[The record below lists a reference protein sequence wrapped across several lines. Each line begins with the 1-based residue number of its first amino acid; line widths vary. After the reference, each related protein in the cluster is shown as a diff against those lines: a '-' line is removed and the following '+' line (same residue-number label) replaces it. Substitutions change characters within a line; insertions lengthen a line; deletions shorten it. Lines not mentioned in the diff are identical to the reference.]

1 MSVTQNELRRSWHSL
16 GARGLA
22 MLLLG
27 AGAVIWPEQILVG
40 ALILVGA
47 IATLSGIYELS
58 IAVALRPRTAYWRVA
73 LLDGVVSILFGAL
86 TMGVARLPLFVAI
99 AATTAWLLLYAGFA
113 WHTATVIW
121 PRRVARVS
129 LLAWGGINIV
139 LAILAAYPEGTVFA
153 LLFFG
158 AAYAALFGAWQ
169 LAIALWLRH
178 WLGAHTGLL
187 PRAVTSHGMT
197 PAPLPPPRS

>member
-1 MSVTQNELRRSWHSL
+1 
-16 GARGLA
+16 

-27 AGAVIWPEQILVG
+27 MGAVIWPEQVLVA

-58 IAVALRPRTAYWRVA
+58 IAVALRPRTQYWRVA
-73 LLDGVVSILFGAL
+73 LLDGVASILFGAL

-99 AATTAWLLLYAGFA
+99 AVTTAWMLLYAGFA
-113 WHTATVIW
+113 WHTSTVIW

-139 LAILAAYPEGTVFA
+139 LAILAAYPEGTVFS

-169 LAIALWLRH
+169 LGIALWLRH
-178 WLGAHTGLL
+178 WLGVHTGLL
-187 PRAVTSHGMT
+187 PRNVTSRGMT
-197 PAPLPPPRS
+197 PAPSPPPRS